1 MSLDD
6 QFLLYW
12 FFRYDY
18 RMIFGCAF
26 AALIVVAY
34 LFKSWRLF
42 TAGFV
47 FLSLLLGVR
56 FMFGSNLLDSA
67 IQRLS
72 LWT

>member
-1 MSLDD
+1 
-6 QFLLYW
+6 
-12 FFRYDY
+12 
-18 RMIFGCAF
+18 MIFGCAF

-67 IQRLS
+67 IQRLT